1 MICFELSFV
10 NENKIIIL
18 YFYCLDERVLKLL
31 FRVGVVL
38 FKTLSLKKKIYINKM
53 HRILFSIMHV
63 WRFYVD
69 MIVNKLYCNACFK
82 FLNLS
87 SK

>member
-1 MICFELSFV
+1 M
-10 NENKIIIL
+10 
-18 YFYCLDERVLKLL
+18 
-31 FRVGVVL
+31 GVVL
-38 FKTLSLKKKIYINKM
+38 FKTLSLKKKYTNKM

-69 MIVNKLYCNACFK
+69 MIVNKLYCNTCFK

>member
-38 FKTLSLKKKIYINKM
+38 FKTLSLKKKNINKM

-69 MIVNKLYCNACFK
+69 MIVNKLYCNTCFK